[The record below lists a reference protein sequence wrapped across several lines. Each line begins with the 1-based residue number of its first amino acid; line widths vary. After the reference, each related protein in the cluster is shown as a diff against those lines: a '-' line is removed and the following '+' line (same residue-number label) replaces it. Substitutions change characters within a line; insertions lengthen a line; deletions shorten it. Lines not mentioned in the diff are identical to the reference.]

1 METRDGANGWTDQ
14 ECKTEALR
22 QFVCQG
28 QERQGLVFHSEADW
42 HVLLHRLEQSAGN
55 AASDC
60 ASACAV
66 VQTSRAKS
74 SSITGH
80 TLFVETYIS
89 STKK

>member
-14 ECKTEALR
+14 ECKTKALR